1 MNIDLNRGM
10 PQIPP
15 HAPYLLIVPGVA
27 LAALGLIV
35 IVNPVLVAYMFGGCM
50 LALGLVIAFAGWR
63 LMRRMR

>member
-15 HAPYLLIVPGVA
+15 HAPYLLIIPGVS
-27 LAALGLIV
+27 LAVLG
-35 IVNPVLVAYMFGGCM
+35 VLVIFNPDLIAYMFGGCM
-50 LALGLVIAFAGWR
+50 LALGLLIAFAGWR